1 MDWLS
6 GTEERSALA
15 EVEARLRKLRTR
27 FNLYTAQHRLYGVG
41 TVLALGFALFTFL
54 AFSLSSFWFTLA
66 AWPLFALAGFVCFRF
81 LRQGVADW
89 TNINTAAR
97 RIDLQAGLKQRL
109 STLTA
114 QIMANTPNRPPA
126 SRLWTYLLRD
136 NMDRLAMW
144 EIKKVAPR
152 RMPWSVLP
160 LLAALLLAFFVASIP
175 LLSPASEPAPFS
187 LTNLELV
194 TSELSER
201 AGQLVDERLS
211 VLPEDPTAPTPDP
224 LPFGE
229 TLSQQADSQANL
241 QNPHNQGEG
250 KEGLGQELLDLA
262 ALPEDIQQALRTAL
276 QGLQESLEPHDSQPA
291 GDAAEGRL
299 ALNDEQQ
306 AEPGLQSQ
314 QREGETTRQAVGTG
328 QAGHDAEQASQG
340 RGSSTPPEQGSGLQK
355 LKQARLDRRRTAGA
369 FQSANPQLPRRG
381 GQAGRGG
388 SGAGT
393 GTDPRLYGN
402 QANLGAAAQTFSLS
416 LDASFEKSRTG
427 REIVKDE
434 GGGVI
439 MKSTSQLS
447 ANQALDDAIRNAQIP
462 PEYEHIVKRLFS
474 RGAVQ

>member
-1 MDWLS
+1 MDWS
-6 GTEERSALA
+6 PGTEERSALA
-15 EVEARLRKLRTR
+15 EVEARLRKLRAR
-27 FNLYTAQHRLYGVG
+27 FNLYTAQHQFYGVG
-41 TVLALGFALFTFL
+41 TVLALGFALFIFL

-89 TNINTAAR
+89 TNMNTAAR
-97 RIDLQAGLKQRL
+97 RIDLQVGLKQRL

-114 QIMANTPNRPPA
+114 QIMASTPNRPPA

-136 NMDRLAMW
+136 NMDRLSMW
-144 EIKKVAPR
+144 ETKKVAPR
-152 RMPWSVLP
+152 LMPWSFLP
-160 LLAALLLAFFVASIP
+160 FLAALLLAFFVASIP
-175 LLSPASEPAPFS
+175 LLSPASEPVPFS
-187 LTNLELV
+187 LTNLELI

-201 AGQLVDERLS
+201 TGQLVDERLS
-211 VLPEDPTAPTPDP
+211 VLPEGPTAPTPDP
-224 LPFGE
+224 LPFDE
-229 TLSQQADSQANL
+229 TLSQQANSQASL
-241 QNPHNQGEG
+241 QDQGEG

-262 ALPEDIQQALRTAL
+262 SLPEDIQQALRTAL
-276 QGLQESLEPHDSQPA
+276 QGLQESQELDDRQQA
-291 GDAAEGRL
+291 RDAAESRL

-306 AEPGLQSQ
+306 A
-314 QREGETTRQAVGTG
+314 GEATQQAVGES
-328 QAGHDAEQASQG
+328 QAGNDAEMASQG
-340 RGSSTPPEQGSGLQK
+340 KGSSTPPEQGSGLQK
-355 LKQARLDRRRTAGA
+355 LKQVRLDRRKTVGA

-402 QANLGAAAQTFSLS
+402 QANLGATAPTFSLS

-462 PEYEHIVKRLFS
+462 PEYEDIVKRLFS